1 MKVGLIMGSDSDF
14 PVMKKAIAIFK
25 EFGVEYEVLLASA
38 HRTPAAVREFV
49 STAEERGI
57 SAFVVGAGMAAHL
70 PGVVDSYTTLPVI
83 GVPLESGSLQ
93 GMDALLARYGMT
105 REGHLYR
112 CDNNQ
117 PDTIVLFCH
126 FGIMMACIGHLL
138 GVSPMLLW
146 HGFCTQPSSVTTL
159 VTEERVKGEV
169 VFRCMQSGD
178 LSHLYAADEPYS
190 TAALFPECYTGRD
203 STDPPEWDTLGYR

>member
-25 EFGVEYEVLLASA
+25 EFGIEYEVLLASA

-70 PGVVDSYTTLPVI
+70 PASYTTLPVI

-93 GMDALLARYGMT
+93 GMDALLAIVQMPSGIPVATVAINGAKNGALLAVQIGAASDAELAKKYKAY
-105 REGHLYR
+105 RE
-112 CDNNQ
+112 NMAQEVMKKNQ
-117 PDTIVLFCH
+117 KLQET
-126 FGIMMACIGHLL
+126 
-138 GVSPMLLW
+138 
-146 HGFCTQPSSVTTL
+146 
-159 VTEERVKGEV
+159 VK
-169 VFRCMQSGD
+169 S
-178 LSHLYAADEPYS
+178 L
-190 TAALFPECYTGRD
+190 
-203 STDPPEWDTLGYR
+203 

>member
-1 MKVGLIMGSDSDF
+1 
-14 PVMKKAIAIFK
+14 
-25 EFGVEYEVLLASA
+25 
-38 HRTPAAVREFV
+38 
-49 STAEERGI
+49 
-57 SAFVVGAGMAAHL
+57 
-70 PGVVDSYTTLPVI
+70 
-83 GVPLESGSLQ
+83 
-93 GMDALLARYGMT
+93 MDALLARYGMI
-105 REGHLYR
+105 RDGHLYH

-203 STDPPEWDTLGYR
+203 STDPPEWDALGYR

>member
-38 HRTPAAVREFV
+38 HREFV

-70 PGVVDSYTTLPVI
+70 PGVVASYTTLPVI

-93 GMDALLARYGMT
+93 GMDALLA
-105 REGHLYR
+105 
-112 CDNNQ
+112 
-117 PDTIVLFCH
+117 IVQMPS
-126 FGIMMACIGHLL
+126 GIPVATVAINGAKNGALLAVQIG
-138 GVSPMLLW
+138 
-146 HGFCTQPSSVTTL
+146 
-159 VTEERVKGEV
+159 
-169 VFRCMQSGD
+169 
-178 LSHLYAADEPYS
+178 AASD
-190 TAALFPECYTGRD
+190 AALAKKYKA
-203 STDPPEWDTLGYR
+203 YRENMANEVMEKNQKLQETIKSL